1 MSGWCWRTSP
11 TSGRWSP
18 PAPTAPTCVSRPRCR
33 ISTADGTAY
42 VANVGFDLVGG
53 GSLRTAAPMRVD
65 PSGTTTLVADDLHSP
80 NGAVILGDTLVVVE
94 TLASRISAFDI
105 RSDGSLSPRA
115 ATGRR
120 SGRCP
125 PGARSARCSISSS
138 WRRTASP
145 PAPRARSG
153 RPTRSTGGS
162 CGRGRASST
171 RSRPEPGASPASS
184 AADDGRTLFLCT
196 APSFAEHERRDTR
209 LIAARVEVPGLT
221 PNDRCADPVVQRQR
235 RAIADVTTPAR
246 TRRRGRRGDP
256 PRPPAGSARRRP
268 ASGGPGPP
276 RRARGGRAPGPW
288 HR

>member
-1 MSGWCWRTSP
+1 MSGLSVVLEDF
-11 TSGRWSP
+11 SYFQQVV
-18 PAPTAPTCVSRPRCR
+18 PARPDGATCASRPRCR

-53 GSLRTAAPMRVD
+53 GSLRTAAPVRVD

-80 NGAVILGDTLVVVE
+80 NGAVILGDTLVVAE

-153 RPTRSTGGS
+153 RPTRSTGGVV
-162 CGRGRASST
+162 RA
-171 RSRPEPGASPASS
+171 REGVVDEV
-184 AADDGRTLFLCT
+184 AAGTGC
-196 APSFAEHERRDTR
+196 FACV
-209 LIAARVEVPGLT
+209 LG
-221 PNDRCADPVVQRQR
+221 
-235 RAIADVTTPAR
+235 
-246 TRRRGRRGDP
+246 G
-256 PRPPAGSARRRP
+256 RRRP
-268 ASGGPGPP
+268 HAVPVHRAEL
-276 RRARGGRAPGPW
+276 RRARAARHPTHRRSGRGP
-288 HR
+288 RPDPQ